1 MLAGPFLGILGSVF
15 GEAGVVTDFAGMWFT
30 LAAIAL
36 ITTVLVGFAFEDETQ
51 GEIVLQSA

>member
-1 MLAGPFLGILGSVF
+1 
-15 GEAGVVTDFAGMWFT
+15 